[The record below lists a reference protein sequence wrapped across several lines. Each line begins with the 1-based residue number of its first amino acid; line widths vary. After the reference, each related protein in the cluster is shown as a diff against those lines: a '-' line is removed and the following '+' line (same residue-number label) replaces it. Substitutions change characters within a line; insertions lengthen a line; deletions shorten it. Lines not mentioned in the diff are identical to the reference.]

1 MLDENPVYPTYDYT
15 FQVLNL
21 LFERA
26 CMTVKFTP
34 TNTSLAAFDLVIPIR
49 PEMDVNNL
57 KPDLDNFAPKNRWYA
72 QELILAY
79 SNTLMGNT

>member
-21 LFERA
+21 MFERA
-26 CMTVKFTP
+26 SMNVRFTP
-34 TNTSLAAFDLVIPIR
+34 TNTSLTAFDLVLPIR

-57 KPDLDNFAPKNRWYA
+57 KPYLDHFAPKSQWYA
-72 QELILAY
+72 QTVILAH
-79 SNTLMGNT
+79 NDTLMGNT